1 MKPTNK
7 SPKKSILNFFSFADM
22 AALFIWLAVFV
33 LARITANNNFADYF
47 AAAFVIVY
55 LAVTVWVL
63 AYTVI
68 SVILLIKKSEFSAV
82 LLIFTYALNIA
93 FIALLIWSIINI
105 KVMGSTVL
113 EY

>member
-7 SPKKSILNFFSFADM
+7 APKKSILNIFSFADM
-22 AALFIWLAVFV
+22 AALLIWLTVFV

-113 EY
+113 GY

>member
-1 MKPTNK
+1 
-7 SPKKSILNFFSFADM
+7 M